1 MWTNTSW
8 KSSTIKTV
16 CKPSICPQLVE
27 LKWISHDLGIV
38 CGAQLLARRHKLIH
52 PRNPSADDA
61 GVAQPPEPL
70 EREHCCSYLAQ
81 RGRIKLD
88 SLLPSERHNKP
99 VTREMQTLSFCWKTV
114 FTWCYFQCWKCK
126 GLFCVFYAK
135 QVEINITLHLALS
148 SWTEKTYRTR
158 NIFISEYFLEGK
170 IKHLSQAPGLGPE

>member
-1 MWTNTSW
+1 M
-8 KSSTIKTV
+8 
-16 CKPSICPQLVE
+16 
-27 LKWISHDLGIV
+27 DLLWFWH
-38 CGAQLLARRHKLIH
+38 CLWAPTLSKKAQI
-52 PRNPSADDA
+52 NPSK
-61 GVAQPPEPL
+61 EPL
-70 EREHCCSYLAQ
+70 SRRCWGSTAPWAPGEGTLLLLSGTE
-81 RGRIKLD
+81 GRIKLD

-135 QVEINITLHLALS
+135 QVEINITLHLAPS

-170 IKHLSQAPGLGPE
+170 IKHLSQAPGLGTG